1 MTGSGQVSLLR
12 GINVGGHALVPMA
25 RLRAIYAGMDLDD
38 VRTHLQSG
46 NVVFRSDRSPDA
58 IAAEAEVV
66 LQREFGFAIRV
77 LGRRHED
84 VARIA
89 AANPFPDA
97 DPSRHVVVF
106 LSVPPPAD
114 ARTRIETVATA
125 GETVHFGQREL
136 HIYYPDGIGRSRVT
150 NAVIERNGV
159 VGTARNW
166 RTVMR
171 LMELTAPPA

>member
-25 RLRAIYAGMDLDD
+25 QLRAIYGGMDLDD

-46 NVVFRSDRSPDA
+46 NVVFRSERSPDA
-58 IAAEAEVV
+58 IAAEAEAA
-66 LQREFGFAIRV
+66 LKREFGFAIRV

-84 VARIA
+84 IARIGV
-89 AANPFPDA
+89 ANPFPDA

-114 ARTRIETVATA
+114 LRTRLEAVATT
-125 GETVHFGQREL
+125 GETVHLGQREL
-136 HIYYPDGIGRSRVT
+136 HILFPEGIGRSRIT

-159 VGTARNW
+159 VGTGRNW

-171 LMELTAPPA
+171 LSELTAPSG